1 MLEKSDN
8 TNALERITIDHFIRV
23 PLCHQE
29 TPYSCGV
36 ACVQSILA
44 GYGIIYTQDVLVERL
59 RQKPIYGTDYKYII
73 AFMDM
78 LGFHASFHIGMNI
91 DLLKELISNGITP
104 ILILQAWKDI
114 EIDYAYDWKD
124 AHYAIACGY
133 DENRIIFMDPWTL
146 GYYTFIPINMLMK
159 RWHDFDSSGNHSYHS
174 GLIVHHEYLPV
185 VYNPNIIKPMD

>member
-1 MLEKSDN
+1 MLVKSEN
-8 TNALERITIDHFIRV
+8 TNALERITFDPFIRV

-59 RQKPIYGTDYKYII
+59 GQKPIYGTEYKNII
-73 AFMDM
+73 TFMDM
-78 LGFHASFHIGMNI
+78 LGFHASFHNGMNI
-91 DLLKELISNGITP
+91 ELLKELISNGITP

-124 AHYAIACGY
+124 AHYVIACGY
-133 DENRIIFMDPWTL
+133 DENRILFMDPWTL
-146 GYYTFIPINMLMK
+146 GYYTFIPINMLVK
-159 RWHDFDSSGNHSYHS
+159 RWHDFDSSGNHSYYS
-174 GLIVHHEYLPV
+174 GLIIHHEHLPFI
-185 VYNPNIIKPMD
+185 YNPSIFKPMD

>member
-1 MLEKSDN
+1 MLVKSEN
-8 TNALERITIDHFIRV
+8 TNALECITFDHIIRV

-44 GYGIIYTQDVLVERL
+44 GNGIIYTQDVLAERL
-59 RQKPIYGTDYKYII
+59 GQKPIYGTDYKKII
-73 AFMDM
+73 TFMDM

-124 AHYAIACGY
+124 AHYVIACGY
-133 DENRIIFMDPWTL
+133 DENRILFMDPWTL
-146 GYYTFIPINMLMK
+146 GNYTFIPINMLMK
-159 RWHDFDSSGNHSYHS
+159 RWHDFDSSGNHSYQS
-174 GLIVHHEYLPV
+174 GLIIHHEHLPF
-185 VYNPNIIKPMD
+185 VYNPSIIKPMD